1 MTPLAG
7 NPIVTAA
14 EMRAAEDVAI
24 TAGTTVD
31 ALMGRAGA
39 EVARAILRL
48 ASGSEVLILCGPG
61 NNGGDGYVAAAAL
74 REWGLPV
81 RVAALAPP
89 ATEAA
94 RTACAGWTG
103 PVETL
108 AETKSAPILV
118 DALFGTGL
126 SRPLDPAIVAVLKR
140 LNARARLSIAVDLP
154 SGLDTDRGVALGDI
168 PTADVTLALG
178 APKPA
183 HLLYP
188 AAGLCGAVRVLD
200 IGVAVSS
207 DAAVLAAPDLP
218 NPGPDS
224 HKYSRGMVAIIGGD
238 MPGAAEL
245 SAIAALR
252 AGAGYVLLLT
262 DHGAPQPHAVVRK
275 AFAPDALTDKRIGAV
290 IIGPGL
296 GRSDAACSRLDQALM
311 SSASLVIDGDALHL
325 LDTAR
330 LETLRDR
337 AAPVIMTP
345 HAGEFDALF
354 GKGDESKIDR
364 ARAAAK
370 RSGATIV
377 FKGADTVIASPQGAV
392 RIAQAANAWLSTAG
406 TGDVLAGAVGAFLAG
421 GGNNAFDAACA
432 GVWAH
437 ARAAQRLRGA
447 FIADDLADALTAVR
461 SRV

>member
-1 MTPLAG
+1 
-7 NPIVTAA
+7 
-14 EMRAAEDVAI
+14 MRAAEEAAI
-24 TAGTTVD
+24 ADGTSVDILMARAGT
-31 ALMGRAGA
+31 
-39 EVARAILRL
+39 EVAQTIRRL

-74 REWGLPV
+74 RAWSLPV

-89 ATEAA
+89 ATDAA
-94 RTACAGWTG
+94 RNACAGWSG

-126 SRPLDPAIVAVLKR
+126 SRALDPAIVAALRR

-154 SGLDTDRGVALGDI
+154 SGVDTDRGVALGDI
-168 PTADVTLALG
+168 PAADVTLALG

-188 AAGLCGAVRVLD
+188 AAGLCGAIRVLD
-200 IGVAVSS
+200 IGVPASS
-207 DAAVLAAPDLP
+207 DVMVLAAPDLP
-218 NPGPDS
+218 MPGPDS
-224 HKYSRGMVAIIGGD
+224 HKYSRGMVAVVGGD

-252 AGAGYVLLLT
+252 AGAGYVLLLAE
-262 DHGAPQPHAVVRK
+262 HGALQPHAIVRK
-275 AFAPDALTDKRIGAV
+275 AFTPDALTDKRIGAL

-296 GRSDAACSRLDQALM
+296 GRGDEARARLDQALA
-311 SSASLVIDGDALHL
+311 SAVPLVIDGDALHL

-330 LETLRDR
+330 LDVVRNR
-337 AAPVIMTP
+337 AVPVIMTP

-354 GKGDESKIDR
+354 GKGEESKIDR
-364 ARAAAK
+364 ARAAAL
-370 RSGATIV
+370 RSGATII

-392 RIAQAANAWLSTAG
+392 RVAQSANAWLSTAG
-406 TGDVLAGAVGAFLAG
+406 TGDVLAGAVGAFLS
-421 GGNNAFDAACA
+421 GNANIAFDAACA

-437 ARAAQRLRGA
+437 ARAARRLRGA

-461 SRV
+461 SRL